1 MKKAENEISEFIS
14 QSIEQI
20 KKGLQEGYSVEG
32 KFHFD
37 ISVTT
42 GKDKAGNIG
51 LQLAGIGFHS
61 NSHQTHRIQ
70 FSIIDEKSLEKNI
83 SQARKL
89 LKDFGQD
96 MVELDRLEK
105 MKLRKKK

>member
-1 MKKAENEISEFIS
+1 MKKVNNEISEFIA

-20 KKGLQEGYSVEG
+20 KKGLQEGYSIEG

-42 GKDKAGNIG
+42 ERDKAGNIG
-51 LQLAGIGFHS
+51 LQLAGVEFQS
-61 NSHQTHRIQ
+61 NIHQTHRIQ
-70 FSIIDEKSLEKNI
+70 FSIIDEKSLERNI

-96 MVELDRLEK
+96 VIELDRLEK
-105 MKLRKKK
+105 RKLGLKK